1 MLLQIGEFARLTG
14 LPVRTVR
21 YYGDLGLLPP
31 AEIDPSSGYR
41 RYLVTQVE
49 RANRLIA
56 LKESGLSLEDIR
68 LVLDD
73 QLTASQFRE
82 LLERKVDELR
92 VESDLIGERLQR
104 AQAQLDQLTRRMEKP
119 MAEVTIKTTERKT
132 IAFVRE
138 QIGSTA
144 EIAPMFPKLFGAVNP
159 EDGVGVGGN
168 IYHYFAE
175 DGSSIDLEAA
185 IPVPDDYQAAA
196 PAQTRVIEPV
206 QVASLMHHGA
216 FNRLHEA
223 HTELLTWVAD
233 NGYTVSGP
241 AYEWNL
247 VCTPPVTQ
255 DNESYVTEVQVEVSR
270 VEAAQ
275 G

>member
-1 MLLQIGEFARLTG
+1 MLLQIGEYARLTG

-41 RYLVTQVE
+41 RYRVSQVE
-49 RANRLIA
+49 RANRLQA
-56 LKESGLSLEDIR
+56 LKETGLSLDEIR

-73 QLTASQFRE
+73 QLSGQQFQQ
-82 LLERKVDELR
+82 LLELKIAEL
-92 VESDLIGERLQR
+92 EQEKDLIAERLQR
-104 AQAQLDQLTRRMEKP
+104 AKAQLLLVQQRLERP
-119 MAEVTIKTTERKT
+119 MADVTIKTLDRTT
-132 IAFVRE
+132 IAFVRD
-138 QIGSTA
+138 QIGGIA
-144 EIAPMFPKLFGAVNP
+144 EIGPMFPKLFSAVNP
-159 EDGVGVGGN
+159 ADGVGPAAN
-168 IYHYFAE
+168 IYHYFAD

-185 IPVPDDYQAAA
+185 IPVPDGYEATA
-196 PAQTRVIEPV
+196 PAETRVIEPV
-206 QVASLMHHGA
+206 EVASLMHHGA

-223 HTELLTWVAD
+223 HTDLLRWVEE

-247 VCTPPVTQ
+247 VCTEPVTQ
-255 DNESYVTEVQVEVSR
+255 DNESYITEVQVEVTK
-270 VEAAQ
+270 